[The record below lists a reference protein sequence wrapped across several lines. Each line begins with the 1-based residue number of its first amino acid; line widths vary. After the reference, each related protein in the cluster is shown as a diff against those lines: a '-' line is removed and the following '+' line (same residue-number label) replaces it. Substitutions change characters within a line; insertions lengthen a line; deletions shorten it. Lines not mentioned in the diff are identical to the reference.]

1 MSLDVVRQV
10 RAQYPTPITEE
21 QSVKICNEVAWRL
34 NGNAAAGPWGLRD
47 KPGGTQWGG
56 YALDVVVRRPDG
68 LLVDILYS
76 TTNPA
81 GPQWMEL
88 DERHP
93 EWWAPVRTDWL
104 DASPGPGPDPTPGD
118 LTARV
123 AALEARVGRLE
134 FRTNAA
140 GEALTGA

>member
-21 QSVKICNEVAWRL
+21 QSVKICNEVAYIL
-34 NGNAAAGPWGLRD
+34 NGNSASGPWGLRD
-47 KPGGTQWGG
+47 KPGGTQG

-93 EWWAPVRTDWL
+93 EWWAPVRLDWL
-104 DASPGPGPDPTPGD
+104 PTTPEPPDPPPSGD
-118 LTARV
+118 LEARV